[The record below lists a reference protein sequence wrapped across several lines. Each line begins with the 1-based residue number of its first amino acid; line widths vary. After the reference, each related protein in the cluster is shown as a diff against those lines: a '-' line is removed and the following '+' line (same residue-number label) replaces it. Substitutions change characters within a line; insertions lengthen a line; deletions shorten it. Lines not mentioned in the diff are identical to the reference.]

1 MYDIAGK
8 VWAFLFAIFIIFTGS
23 TMLYAQKQDTIVQS
37 YVDSAVE
44 EFVDTSRARGYV
56 AQNTYEEFIS
66 KLDATQNV
74 YDVNMTHYS
83 ERQAPVTKG
92 DTKDYESYYEAYTQ
106 DDILSTIYDQATTE
120 STARYDM
127 KTGDFLRVEVKNT
140 SPTLGRRLLGMF
152 TGNSSE
158 GGQIVSS
165 YGGYVG
171 NEN

>member
-1 MYDIAGK
+1 MYDIVGK
-8 VWAFLFAIFIIFTGS
+8 VWAFLFAIFIFFTGS
-23 TMLYAQKQDTIVQS
+23 TMLYAQKQDTVVQN

-44 EFVDTSRARGYV
+44 EFVDTSRARGYIS
-56 AQNTYEEFIS
+56 QNTYEEFIN
-66 KLDATQNV
+66 KLDVTKNV
-74 YDVNMTHYS
+74 YDVNITHYS
-83 ERQAPVTKG
+83 ERQTPVAREGK
-92 DTKDYESYYEAYTQ
+92 KDYESYYEAYTQ
-106 DDILSTIYDQATTE
+106 DDILSTIYDQSASN

>member
-1 MYDIAGK
+1 MYDIVGK

-23 TMLYAQKQDTIVQS
+23 TMLYAQKQDVVVQN

-56 AQNTYEEFIS
+56 SQNNYEEFIS
-66 KLDATQNV
+66 KLDATQTV
-74 YDVNMTHYS
+74 YDVQITHYS
-83 ERQAPVTKG
+83 ERQTPVTRG
-92 DTKDYESYYEAYTQ
+92 DKKDYESYYEAYTQ
-106 DDILSTIYDQATTE
+106 EDILSTIYDSTETE

-127 KTGDFLRVEVKNT
+127 KTGDFIRVEVKNT
-140 SPTLGRRLLGMF
+140 TPTIGRQLLGMF
-152 TGNSSE
+152 TGNGSE
-158 GGQIVSS
+158 AGQIVSS